1 MANRGAANIGEWVQ
15 AAKKLASLHDQ
26 LCKIAESEA
35 TDSLKYQ
42 LVFGMLAGDIRTSI
56 QQLDI
61 LFTWGENSHLEE
73 RDLIDGYRDKVAEV
87 VASTKP
93 ILEAFN
99 QQ

>member
-1 MANRGAANIGEWVQ
+1 MPRTGAANIGEWIQ

-42 LVFGMLAGDIRTSI
+42 LIFGMLAGDIRALC

-61 LFTWGENSHLEE
+61 SLGWYEEDHLEMSAK
-73 RDLIDGYRDKVAEV
+73 ISKYQGVVAEV

>member
-1 MANRGAANIGEWVQ
+1 MPRTGAANIGEWIQ

-42 LVFGMLAGDIRTSI
+42 LVFGMLAGDIRGAR
-56 QQLDI
+56 QQLNISLD
-61 LFTWGENSHLEE
+61 GHEENQFGVRAAVEQYQ
-73 RDLIDGYRDKVAEV
+73 RVVAEA
-87 VASTKP
+87 VATTKS